1 MVMTLALYRLGR
13 AAVRRRRIVLA
24 AWIVAVVVAIG
35 VGQAGGGE
43 TTDAFE
49 IPGVEAQRALD
60 LLQDEFPSAAGTS
73 AQLVFAAPGGA
84 TLDEAEP
91 AVAVEAALADVA
103 AQPDVEA
110 VGELHSAPDGRV
122 AFADVQYSRPSDEI
136 RRPAF
141 ERLEATQDA
150 ANRSGVIRMEL
161 GGDLPSEAVQPEFGG
176 QELIGLAVAM
186 VVLLVAFGS
195 LVAMGLPIGLA
206 VVGILT
212 AMGLVTLVASFIE
225 VNSAAPTIATMIGLG
240 VGIDYALFIVTR
252 HRENLRL
259 GMTVEE
265 AAGRAIA
272 TSGAAV
278 LFAGITVMIA
288 ISGLAIA
295 GITLVTIMGLAAA
308 LTVAVMVAIAL
319 TLLPALLG
327 FAGHKVDQTSLHLPR
342 WLTWRSSSRR
352 LAARNVPTSAGGS
365 VHQPGRE
372 SLWHRWGAQVTAHPW
387 RYLVLGVAAL
397 ALLTAPVLSLR
408 LGSPDNGTQAESL
421 TTRRA
426 YDLLADGFGPGF
438 NGPLLLSVELD
449 GAAAGDAGTAVLD
462 RLSAALAGDPGV
474 DAVGAPQ
481 VNGDGTAAVLQ
492 VVPTTSPQD
501 QATTDLVHHLRD
513 DVIPATLAETGPD
526 AGGDVSVYVGGQTA
540 MFIDLSDKVSSR
552 LPWFIGAVILLSV
565 LLLTVVFRSVAVP
578 LKAAVMNLLSIGA
591 AYGVIVAVFQ
601 WGWLADVFGVETTVP
616 IISFIPM
623 MLFAI
628 LFGLSMDYEVFLLS
642 RVREEYLHHRDNDRA
657 VIEGISATAR
667 VITSAALI
675 MISVFAAFVLSP
687 EPTIK
692 MFGLGLAVAV
702 LIDAT
707 VVRVVLVP
715 ATMKLLGDRNW
726 WVPRWLDR
734 LLPRVDIEGGA
745 GLPAPDDEVDRG
757 GADHDNDRTPVLT
770 G

>member
-13 AAVRRRRIVLA
+13 AAVRRRRMVLV
-24 AWIVAVVVAIG
+24 AWIVAAVVAIG
-35 VGQAGGGE
+35 LGQASGGE

-49 IPGVEAQRALD
+49 IPGVEAQHALD

-73 AQLVFAAPGGA
+73 AQLVFAVDAESGA
-84 TLDEAEP
+84 TALTDPEAAA
-91 AVAVEAALADVA
+91 AVDTALADVA

-110 VGELHSAPDGRV
+110 VGELHTAPDGSV
-122 AFADVQYSRPSDEI
+122 AFADVQYGRPSDEI
-136 RRPAF
+136 RLPAF

-150 ANRSGVIRMEL
+150 ADRSGVIRMEL
-161 GGDLPSEAVQPEFGG
+161 GGDLPSEAVQPELGG
-176 QELIGLAVAM
+176 EELIGLAVAM

-206 VVGILT
+206 ILGILT
-212 AMGLVTLVASFIE
+212 AMGLVTLGASMIE
-225 VNSAAPTIATMIGLG
+225 VNSVAPTIATMIGLG

-265 AAGRAIA
+265 SAGRAVA

-295 GITLVTIMGLAAA
+295 GIGLVTIMGLAAA
-308 LTVAVMVAIAL
+308 LTVAVMVAISL

-327 FAGHKVDQTSLHLPR
+327 FAGHKLRDR
-342 WLTWRSSSRR
+342 SRR
-352 LAARNVPTSAGGS
+352 LAARNAYPTGG

-387 RYLVLGVAAL
+387 RYLILGVAAL
-397 ALLTAPVLSLR
+397 GLLTAPVLSLR

-438 NGPLLLSVELD
+438 NGPLQVVVELPEPND
-449 GAAAGDAGTAVLD
+449 AEAVEDVRTAIAADPGIAGVSPPMLNDAGDTAVL
-462 RLSAALAGDPGV
+462 
-474 DAVGAPQ
+474 
-481 VNGDGTAAVLQ
+481 TA
-492 VVPTTSPQD
+492 VPTTSPQD
-501 QATTDLVHHLRD
+501 EATEQTVDRLRA
-513 DVIPATLAETGPD
+513 DVIPAAVEGTGTD
-526 AGGDVSVYVGGQTA
+526 AMITGQTA
-540 MFIDLSDKVSSR
+540 AFVDVSARLTER
-552 LPWFIGAVILLSV
+552 LPIFIAAVVLLSFV
-565 LLLTVVFRSVAVP
+565 LLTVVFRSIFVP
-578 LKAAVMNLLSIGA
+578 LKAALMNLLSIGA

-601 WGWLADVFGVETTVP
+601 WGWAKDLVGLDATIPVNPFVP
-616 IISFIPM
+616 LIM
-623 MLFAI
+623 FAI

-642 RVREEYLHHRDNDRA
+642 RVREEYVAHGDGRKSVVDGLA
-657 VIEGISATAR
+657 STAR
-667 VITSAALI
+667 VITSAAVI
-675 MISVFAAFVLSP
+675 MISVFLAFVPS
-687 EPTIK
+687 TDMTVK

-702 LIDAT
+702 FLDAT
-707 VVRVVLVP
+707 VVRMILVP
-715 ATMKLLGDRNW
+715 STMSLLGGANW

-734 LLPRVDIEGGA
+734 ILPHLDMESAPVVE
-745 GLPAPDDEVDRG
+745 LEPAAADEVEQ
-757 GADHDNDRTPVLT
+757 AA
-770 G
+770 